1 MPEARSKSTPLQE
14 AQDALCLSLALPSD
28 MHSGPCCQTRSAWNG
43 AWSPH
48 PHPLLVKDH
57 HLPRPRSL
65 RMLWAIKVREGRGRK
80 RGSQLTHPDGN
91 TCSVTFIWE
100 WRVGWPLNK
109 EPGEAV
115 AEPVSEVQMGNLGL

>member
-1 MPEARSKSTPLQE
+1 MQE

-80 RGSQLTHPDGN
+80 RGSQLT
-91 TCSVTFIWE
+91 
-100 WRVGWPLNK
+100 
-109 EPGEAV
+109 
-115 AEPVSEVQMGNLGL
+115 QMGTPAQLPSFGSGGWVGL